1 MHGQILLSAFTETSS
16 ILVDL
21 TIAIHLPKKTHSL
34 QLGQWIEND
43 QEKEVLID
51 ENSKKT
57 TASHTTNSA
66 YTNNIHTTVQAKFKL
81 KMNSS
86 KTLD

>member
-1 MHGQILLSAFTETSS
+1 MT
-16 ILVDL
+16 
-21 TIAIHLPKKTHSL
+21 KK
-34 QLGQWIEND
+34 
-43 QEKEVLID
+43 KEVLID

-81 KMNSS
+81 KMNSG